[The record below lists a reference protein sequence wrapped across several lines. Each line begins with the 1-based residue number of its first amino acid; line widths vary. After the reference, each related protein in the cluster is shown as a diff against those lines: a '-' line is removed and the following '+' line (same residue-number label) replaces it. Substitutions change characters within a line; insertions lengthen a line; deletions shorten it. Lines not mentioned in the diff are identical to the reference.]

1 MKKYLIIFLLTTL
14 VFSACA
20 ERVQEDGEEAR
31 AEIKKDYPA
40 NLTKKDR
47 IMGAIMGVL
56 IGDALGVG
64 CHWYDDIENLR
75 KDFGW
80 ITDYVSPKADGGLS
94 SSAFAGKHR
103 YEAGVRAGDVSQTG
117 EWIIMLLESIAG
129 RGGYDQDDYT
139 TRLDEFFKTINSNRL
154 SGRYTDCAI
163 RDTYINRVEKGLSWD
178 DPNIGS
184 ICDTSDAA
192 QRVVILVALLSDPF
206 QVATETYRNIMLT
219 YKNPLV
225 VSEAIVYALTV
236 WAFINE
242 VPLAD
247 LRKGSEKRFY
257 RDERIGEFINALIK
271 FDTLH
276 QPGIG
281 AVAWNPAISIE
292 PAYMV
297 SAFEA
302 ADCQQNHLLW
312 SAYYLIHRFPDDFEA
327 AILNAINGGGSNM
340 QRAALVGGMS
350 GAMNGLSGIP
360 KRFITGLKDNERLL
374 EMAEKVAE
382 LHLK

>member
-247 LRKGSEKRFY
+247 LRKTMSAFARNEEVGKY
-257 RDERIGEFINALIK
+257 VTT
-271 FDTLH
+271 FDQFH